1 MLLRHSISSAA
12 FAALSQSLLIA
23 APSVAKETSKYSTQ
37 LIFSAEYANI
47 GEECDDFTSKA
58 PRDAVTYHEVSTSAD
73 VGILKCDMSS
83 VCLPDTTSSRGG
95 RCTQSSSTT
104 RARVLRPESKTILE
118 SPTNNTCSKC
128 VGTEACAGLSAEFID
143 NNIGCG
149 SCIEAFSCRNLN
161 ETGSKIGVGSCVGYK
176 SCEGISGAFSDV
188 LSSSGMLFKCI
199 SQLACTFDG
208 SHCGRLQLYQRGRN
222 AALDIQVV
230 ISIKFQ
236 RVLGSSPLA
245 TRVVDP
251 MNLASTCTLAPNLL
265 EVTAVIPSLHVIPLM
280 QMLEAIVA
288 TQNGHVFTFT
298 SSRILR
304 MKAALPSSC
313 DKVFDPGFGAWDNEP
328 MSMSITTD
336 SVHDEL
342 LEIEDT
348 FEWASESLSMSIPQT
363 RNLRASHD

>member
-176 SCEGISGAFSDV
+176 SCEGISAIVGDYS
-188 LSSSGMLFKCI
+188 
-199 SQLACTFDG
+199 CTNEEGTVGKEFGYSCSNIDGVVGDG
-208 SHCGRLQLYQRGRN
+208 SCIGY
-222 AALDIQVV
+222 
-230 ISIKFQ
+230 
-236 RVLGSSPLA
+236 
-245 TRVVDP
+245 
-251 MNLASTCTLAPNLL
+251 
-265 EVTAVIPSLHVIPLM
+265 
-280 QMLEAIVA
+280 
-288 TQNGHVFTFT
+288 
-298 SSRILR
+298 
-304 MKAALPSSC
+304 SSC
-313 DKVFDPGFGAWDNEP
+313 YQYQIPEGPRFFTIGNQSCRSDESCEYMYFGTESVGSYSCNSEFACYTIDANVGSNSCNAERACFYIYEFANIENE
-328 MSMSITTD
+328 SCNA
-336 SVHDEL
+336 H
-342 LEIEDT
+342 
-348 FEWASESLSMSIPQT
+348 
-363 RNLRASHD
+363 RACLYNNALIGSCNW